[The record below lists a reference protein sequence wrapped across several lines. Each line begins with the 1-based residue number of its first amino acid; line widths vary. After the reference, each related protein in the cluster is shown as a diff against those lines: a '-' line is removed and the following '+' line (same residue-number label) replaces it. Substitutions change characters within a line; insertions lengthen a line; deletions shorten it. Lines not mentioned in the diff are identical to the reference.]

1 MLYRWCKDAFR
12 TAPQLVTHV
21 KKDHPGRNVYHCEHC
36 NKGFDI
42 KGTLDRYS
50 KVILT
55 PLNSFIKLSKSEPP
69 FERHPS

>member
-42 KGTLDRYS
+42 KGTLDR
-50 KVILT
+50 
-55 PLNSFIKLSKSEPP
+55 
-69 FERHPS
+69 